1 MAKKQEAKNDLSLEN
16 KLDILEETI
25 SKMEAEEISMEES
38 FALYK
43 QGVVMLK
50 ECNEEI
56 DRIEKKVLLLNESG
70 ETNEF

>member
-1 MAKKQEAKNDLSLEN
+1 MYKPVSKKTQSKVSCKYALSSVVAKRARMLVD
-16 KLDILEETI
+16 
-25 SKMEAEEISMEES
+25 
-38 FALYK
+38 
-43 QGVVMLK
+43 LK

>member
-50 ECNEEI
+50 ECHEEI

>member
-1 MAKKQEAKNDLSLEN
+1 MAKKQEVRNDLSLEN

-25 SKMEAEEISMEES
+25 SKMEAEDVSMEES

-50 ECNEEI
+50 ECKEEI

>member
-1 MAKKQEAKNDLSLEN
+1 MAKKQEVKNDLSLEN

>member
-1 MAKKQEAKNDLSLEN
+1 MAKKQEVNNDLSLEN

>member
-1 MAKKQEAKNDLSLEN
+1 MAKKQEVKNDLSLEK